1 MYIREIRERLVM
13 LKREMGDVEQMNVR
27 YWGRTEHSAMDKAAY
42 QTRQL
47 RLQGIKNELAYMM
60 KRAA

>member
-1 MYIREIRERLVM
+1 M